1 MADRSPVRHS
11 DEVPLQPVSPDDTA
25 SVAALVAIH
34 NAAQRVDDPEGL
46 GWLAAVAAEELR
58 YGWDLQPEEHFLYVP
73 EGADLPVA
81 ALAVDLPKRDNLH
94 LFWLQLMVH
103 PDHRRRGHGTAV
115 MTEALRM
122 AEEAGRHTLWVEAVE
137 DDLGAR
143 KFAERFG
150 FAYASHDARR
160 RQRLADVDQDVIARL
175 FAEAEAAA
183 ADYTLERLLPPVPDA
198 VLTQMVEVT
207 AAINDAPMGTLTF
220 EDEVFDLR
228 RLQDIETARARKGNR
243 SYRMVARHRETGEI
257 GGHTQVVVSPRR
269 PHLGLQADTAVA
281 RAHRGHRLGLLL
293 KIAMM
298 RWLAEAEPQLELVET
313 WNNADNRFMISV
325 NELLGYRLSNTFA
338 TYELTLPAESSPGRA
353 GHSPL
358 SL

>member
-1 MADRSPVRHS
+1 M
-11 DEVPLQPVSPDDTA
+11 PLLPVSPDDPA
-25 SVAALVAIH
+25 QVAALVEIH
-34 NAAQRVDDPEGL
+34 NAAQRVDDPEAFD
-46 GWLAAVAAEELR
+46 WLPEAAASELR

-73 EGADLPVA
+73 EGADAPVA

-94 LFWLQLMVH
+94 LFWLQLTVH
-103 PDHRRRGHGTAV
+103 PDHRRQGHGTAV

-122 AEEAGRHTLWVEAVE
+122 AERSGRRTLWVEAVE
-137 DDLGAR
+137 DDLVAR

-160 RQRLADVDQDVIARL
+160 RQRLADVDQAVVARL

-183 ADYTLERLLPPVPDA
+183 ADYALERLLPPVPDTI
-198 VLTQMVEVT
+198 LTQMVEVT

-220 EDEVFDLR
+220 EDEVFDLQ
-228 RLQDIETARARKGNR
+228 RLRDIETARALKGSR
-243 SYRMVARHRETGEI
+243 SYRVVARHRETGEV
-257 GGHTQVVVSPRR
+257 GGHTQVVVSQHR
-269 PHLGLQADTAVA
+269 PHIGLQADTAVS

-298 RWLAEAEPQLELVET
+298 RWLAEAEPQLELLET

-338 TYELTLPAESSPGRA
+338 TYELTRPAA
-353 GHSPL
+353 
-358 SL
+358 